1 MKPKYCIPVAFMIM
15 AITTAAHADRGELR
29 ERLKERL
36 QQRSSATASSDAI
49 TGVDAQ
55 DLSDLGGGGNAMSC
69 DEWARKVNRLQKHTD
84 GKNAGPAPDLK
95 NVAYGHEN
103 LEKLDVF
110 LPGKKSTVTL
120 APIILMVHGG
130 GWCVGD
136 KGGAMM
142 TESKVARWV
151 PKGFVFI
158 SINYPM
164 INDGSNA
171 LAQASHV
178 AKAAAFVQANAQ
190 KWGGDPTKLVL
201 MGHSA
206 GAHLVSLVNAS
217 AKIRQASGMRPILG
231 TVSLDAGA
239 IDVVKQ
245 MPNVYPFLKTRYREA
260 FGTTEAE
267 WITASPFHQFDASA
281 APWLGVCSST
291 RKDDPCGQAKAYA
304 DKSKSLG
311 IKAAVQPE
319 HKNHSAINKELGKP
333 GDYTSKVESFMASL
347 DPLMAQLLK

>member
-1 MKPKYCIPVAFMIM
+1 MVMVIA
-15 AITTAAHADRGELR
+15 TATQGQTGEFKD
-29 ERLKERL
+29 RLKARF
-36 QQRSSATASSDAI
+36 QQRSGATVGADANS
-49 TGVDAQ
+49 GLDMQ
-55 DLSDLGGGGNAMSC
+55 ELSELGGGGHAMSC
-69 DEWARKVNRLQKHTD
+69 EEWARKVNRLQKRAD
-84 GKNAGPAPDLK
+84 GKNEGPAPDLK
-95 NVAYGHEN
+95 NVAYGGKS

-110 LPGKKSTVTL
+110 FSGKKSTVAS

-142 TESKVARWV
+142 TENKVARWM

-217 AKIRQASGMRPILG
+217 AKIRQANGLRPILG

-245 MPNVYPFLKTRYREA
+245 MPNVYPFLKIRYQEA
-260 FGTTEAE
+260 FGLTEAE

-281 APWLGVCSST
+281 APWLGVCSTT

-304 DKSKSLG
+304 DKSNRLG
-311 IKAAVQPE
+311 VKAAVQPE
-319 HKNHSAINKELGKP
+319 HKSHSTLNKELGKP
-333 GDYTSKVESFMASL
+333 GDYTSKVETFMASL
-347 DPLMAQLLK
+347 DPLIAQLLK

>member
-1 MKPKYCIPVAFMIM
+1 MIM
-15 AITTAAHADRGELR
+15 AITTAAYAQTGEFR
-29 ERLKERL
+29 DRLKERL
-36 QQRSSATASSDAI
+36 QQRSGATASTEANSSMD
-49 TGVDAQ
+49 TQ
-55 DLSDLGGGGNAMSC
+55 DLSDLGDGGNAMSC
-69 DEWARKVNRLQKHTD
+69 EEWARKVNRLQKRGD
-84 GKNAGPAPDLK
+84 AKNAGPAPDLK
-95 NVAYGHEN
+95 NVAYGGAS

-110 LPGKKSTVTL
+110 FAGKKSTVTL

-142 TESKVARWV
+142 TENKVARWV
-151 PKGFVFI
+151 PKGLVFI

-217 AKIRQASGMRPILG
+217 AKIRQANGMRPILG

-239 IDVVKQ
+239 VDVVKQ

-267 WITASPFHQFDASA
+267 WITASPFHQIDPSA
-281 APWLGVCSST
+281 APWLGVCSSS

-319 HKNHSAINKELGKP
+319 RKNHSAINKELGKP

-347 DPLMAQLLK
+347 DPLLAQLLK

>member
-1 MKPKYCIPVAFMIM
+1 MKLKHVIPVFLMIV
-15 AITTAAHADRGELR
+15 AVAAPCLSDAADFKD
-29 ERLKERL
+29 RLKEHL
-36 QQRSSATASSDAI
+36 QQRRDASASTDANS
-49 TGVDAQ
+49 GVDTQ
-55 DLSDLGGGGNAMSC
+55 DLSDLGGSGIAMTC
-69 DEWARKVNRLQKHTD
+69 EEWARKVNRTHKRAD
-84 GKNAGPAPDLK
+84 SKNAGPAPDLK
-95 NVAYGHEN
+95 DVAYGGES

-110 LPGKKSTVTL
+110 FAGKKSTVAS

-142 TESKVARWV
+142 TENKAARWL

-164 INDGSNA
+164 INDGRIA

-217 AKIRQASGMRPILG
+217 AKIRQANGMRPILG

-267 WITASPFHQFDASA
+267 WITASPFHQIDASA

-304 DKSKSLG
+304 DKSNRLG

-319 HKNHSAINKELGKP
+319 RKNHSAINKELGKP

-347 DPLMAQLLK
+347 DPLLAQLLK